1 MAATN
6 RKGRSGRHMSM
17 VFGCVTLLLPQVA
30 AAAAAAVTAVAVVMY
45 TVGSLPEP
53 VLDQPTDLATRN
65 GNSLVEG
72 FAFLGKKPLM
82 LTLCCSH

>member
-30 AAAAAAVTAVAVVMY
+30 AAAVAAVAVVMY

-53 VLDQPTDLATRN
+53 VLDQPTNLATRN
-65 GNSLVEG
+65 GNSIFEG
-72 FAFLGKKPLM
+72 FVFLGQN
-82 LTLCCSH
+82 S